1 MAELIKL
8 SSRNDGLL
16 MGTPGND
23 RLKGSAGHP
32 QVDNGRRGVIKL
44 LAGND
49 VITSRSDITLRGV
62 VTLNEGDDVIQ
73 SGESTTLLG
82 AYEGRSGNAR
92 ICLGAGNDRME
103 SEGEITSSAADLSAG
118 KGDDQINGQAGFHQ
132 SYGTS
137 AMGSGADSII
147 AGGSGLEAID
157 TYLRTGSGCDVIDVI
172 TGGAYLWF
180 ATVRMGA
187 DDDHLRVRGSLV
199 VGAGAE
205 INLGG
210 GNDHVEATLVGEIW
224 EGGGDLRLG
233 DGDDRYRGFARLYRY
248 GKQYSSADDAPRV
261 WGGKG
266 SDTMILPRG
275 TYAVGSHQISNGEA
289 LLYVNGIEAL
299 EGVAGGRFAMVPGVL
314 TVGRDGVATF
324 NPSTG
329 ADGGA

>member
-32 QVDNGRRGVIKL
+32 QVDNGRQGVIKL

-210 GNDHVEATLVGEIW
+210 VATITLKQPSWAKSGRVAATSGSAMETTAI
-224 EGGGDLRLG
+224 GGLL
-233 DGDDRYRGFARLYRY
+233 ASTATA
-248 GKQYSSADDAPRV
+248 SS
-261 WGGKG
+261 
-266 SDTMILPRG
+266 T
-275 TYAVGSHQISNGEA
+275 AVPMTHLA
-289 LLYVNGIEAL
+289 Y
-299 EGVAGGRFAMVPGVL
+299 GVARVQTP
-314 TVGRDGVATF
+314 
-324 NPSTG
+324 
-329 ADGGA
+329 